1 MRFLFIGDVVSKVG
15 RQMILDNL
23 KKIKEKYDIDIVIAN
38 GENAAHGRGI
48 SLNSYNSLIDMGVN
62 VITLGNHFNSCNKSN
77 NFYVNATKL
86 IRPLNIHPSATGFGT
101 RVFDYNNIN
110 FRVTNILGRVF
121 INALNPQ
128 NPFDVLDEL
137 LPKCKEKIHI
147 IDFHGEATGEKMAF
161 AWNFD
166 GKVSAILGTHTHVQ
180 TIDNRILPSGTAYIS
195 DVGMTGPYD
204 GIIGAKKEEIIF
216 KTRTGLPAKFDVE
229 TGRGQLNAVVLDID
243 NETGK
248 ALSIKRVYI
257 SPDYIEGI

>member
-1 MRFLFIGDVVSKVG
+1 
-15 RQMILDNL
+15 
-23 KKIKEKYDIDIVIAN
+23 
-38 GENAAHGRGI
+38 
-48 SLNSYNSLIDMGVN
+48 
-62 VITLGNHFNSCNKSN
+62 
-77 NFYVNATKL
+77 
-86 IRPLNIHPSATGFGT
+86 
-101 RVFDYNNIN
+101 
-110 FRVTNILGRVF
+110 
-121 INALNPQ
+121 
-128 NPFDVLDEL
+128 DVLDEL

-180 TIDNRILPSGTAYIS
+180 TIDNRILPNGTAYIS

-257 SPDYIEGI
+257 SPDYVEGI